1 MVDSGALPIRRL
13 FVLDNACPAHG
24 GRSGSI
30 FVATHDSFDD
40 LLEALAQRQNIMP
53 EDCELWVR
61 APSTPASFFVASE
74 LSQVRDNDTVYVSYA
89 PMLPLPAEASQALKQ
104 MRFAAA
110 AEDDAEQDSSRLRAS
125 SACSFAASE
134 EDGAGT
140 ERAFLPISP
149 LRPAPVEVRCSAA
162 EAADD
167 AGAAAHSSEGIMM
180 PGSAIARAV
189 VAVLSKGEEQEAVD
203 KGSSAL
209 HAPVATEIG
218 HDDDDAD
225 LILPLNARPPVAPDP
240 AAPQGHG
247 PHPHTLT
254 RPMTRPQAPVRPPL
268 VSIPLLNLAALA
280 THCPH
285 QPTVCRAP
293 PTARRM
299 WTPDP
304 RPLELP
310 SLPSSLGSPNP
321 RDARGACDG
330 QARRAAHAGSH
341 APASDRKEGP
351 PSLAKPTPRESP
363 RKTPRPPVTVITPR
377 CRLASAV
384 M

>member
-225 LILPLNARPPVAPDP
+225 LILPLNARPP
-240 AAPQGHG
+240 
-247 PHPHTLT
+247 
-254 RPMTRPQAPVRPPL
+254 APVRPPL